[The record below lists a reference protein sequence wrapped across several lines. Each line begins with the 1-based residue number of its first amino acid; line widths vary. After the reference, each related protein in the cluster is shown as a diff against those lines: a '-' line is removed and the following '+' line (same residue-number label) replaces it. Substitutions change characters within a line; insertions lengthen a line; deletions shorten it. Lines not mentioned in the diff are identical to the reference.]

1 VQPIEENHLMTDGA
15 PQRPAAQPANQPV
28 SNGAGSEKYE
38 KYKERGVFLRV
49 FIYVFATHLFAGF
62 IWLLFWLGGHRM

>member
-1 VQPIEENHLMTDGA
+1 MEEPPMSDEVA
-15 PQRPAAQPANQPV
+15 ERPAGTPANPSA
-28 SNGAGSEKYE
+28 SNGAGSE

-62 IWLLFWLGGHRM
+62 IWLLFWVGGHRM